1 VNPLAQI
8 FSGNTGAKVVSSIVA
23 VVLWVVVLGSRS
35 TEVTKEIPLQVATP
49 PDLVVSNDVPE
60 KVIFRLAGPKAF
72 LRAIL
77 DRPEDPIRVNLSTSK
92 SGTVT
97 YRFFADNIR
106 LPIGVRVLSV
116 NPPSISVKLE
126 PERTK
131 EVPVRLETKGS
142 LPEGFVLRRAEVSPK
157 SVRIRG
163 PESRVEAIAEAITA
177 PIDLSQVRA
186 SADLPA
192 EFDLERMGVRI
203 EGSAPKVAMDVAAVQ
218 ANFKIRIRGADIRV
232 ESSHQARV
240 DEPAITIFVRM
251 DQDQIQ
257 KLDPTKVSAEVDL
270 RGKNKG
276 RYTSKVSVS
285 LPPNVGVVRVVPET
299 VRVTLY

>member
-1 VNPLAQI
+1 
-8 FSGNTGAKVVSSIVA
+8 
-23 VVLWVVVLGSRS
+23 
-35 TEVTKEIPLQVATP
+35 
-49 PDLVVSNDVPE
+49 
-60 KVIFRLAGPKAF
+60 
-72 LRAIL
+72 
-77 DRPEDPIRVNLSTSK
+77 
-92 SGTVT
+92 
-97 YRFFADNIR
+97 
-106 LPIGVRVLSV
+106 
-116 NPPSISVKLE
+116 
-126 PERTK
+126 
-131 EVPVRLETKGS
+131 
-142 LPEGFVLRRAEVSPK
+142 
-157 SVRIRG
+157 
-163 PESRVEAIAEAITA
+163 
-177 PIDLSQVRA
+177 
-186 SADLPA
+186 
-192 EFDLERMGVRI
+192 
-203 EGSAPKVAMDVAAVQ
+203 MDVAAVQ